1 MNKNIILAPESVID
15 SNGVACGDHLVI
27 NSYVEDS
34 NFYFS
39 FHGQSC
45 NLAMSVAKDL
55 ELKLSG
61 KNILHVKKEVQN
73 IIDNN
78 YFSYKKLFHIQDI
91 NRHGCLSLPV
101 ELLLKAAE
109 KSSITIKSCDNNQ
122 GISLACDACVS
133 TKNFQWKN
141 ESKVPP
147 TINTARK
154 IVSGI
159 NSLDDSREI
168 LFQKLGLCILSKE
181 EQKIFLENLT
191 TISDEDMKL
200 IKKLRLAVPF
210 YNNANKYN
218 LKLDSKII
226 ELAVKQIVSLNIANT
241 EINIIDDY
249 INNKKLKVSKV
260 KGGVTNTYYPKD
272 TYRVHMDFDY
282 LAYNF
287 DDAYNLINFLVENRG
302 FKFSFNGSVPFSFK
316 AVYFK
321 AEEVLNGHI
330 HLEKILQNKY
340 QVIVDIN
347 MGGFP
352 LGRAQLIP
360 FVPKDGLSIEEVSC
374 ITISHV
380 FKHETVYMK
389 DINDLYYMLQNKNF
403 NWKYFRDLI
412 SYYEL
417 TDYYNY
423 IYHFLSKISDF
434 PIKNS
439 SNSIHSSLNSKLN
452 MWPYSFKSHFYLKL
466 LFLCTNNKKIFGYKK
481 GIEET
486 IQQLCNNM
494 NLLDSHKYRKIC
506 NYMNTRVYL
515 YPILLFNNLLRNIK
529 PNNLIEYIDLNIYKY
544 KNLLILPIGI
554 FMLQDGNESIT
565 HHKLNQEI
573 SELIEILGVDLTNCD
588 FDFYIESRKD
598 LWLY

>member
-1 MNKNIILAPESVID
+1 
-15 SNGVACGDHLVI
+15 
-27 NSYVEDS
+27 
-34 NFYFS
+34 
-39 FHGQSC
+39 
-45 NLAMSVAKDL
+45 
-55 ELKLSG
+55 
-61 KNILHVKKEVQN
+61 
-73 IIDNN
+73 
-78 YFSYKKLFHIQDI
+78 
-91 NRHGCLSLPV
+91 
-101 ELLLKAAE
+101 
-109 KSSITIKSCDNNQ
+109 
-122 GISLACDACVS
+122 
-133 TKNFQWKN
+133 
-141 ESKVPP
+141 
-147 TINTARK
+147 
-154 IVSGI
+154 
-159 NSLDDSREI
+159 
-168 LFQKLGLCILSKE
+168 
-181 EQKIFLENLT
+181 
-191 TISDEDMKL
+191 
-200 IKKLRLAVPF
+200 
-210 YNNANKYN
+210 
-218 LKLDSKII
+218 
-226 ELAVKQIVSLNIANT
+226 
-241 EINIIDDY
+241 
-249 INNKKLKVSKV
+249 
-260 KGGVTNTYYPKD
+260 
-272 TYRVHMDFDY
+272 MDFDY

-321 AEEVLNGHI
+321 DEEVLNGHI

-352 LGRAQLIP
+352 LGRTQLIP
-360 FVPKDGLSIEEVSC
+360 FTPKDGLSIEEVSC

-423 IYHFLSKISDF
+423 IYHFLSKIADF
-434 PIKNS
+434 PIKKS
-439 SNSIHSSLNSKLN
+439 SNSIYSSLNRKLN

-466 LFLCTNNKKIFGYKK
+466 LLLCTNNKKTFGYKK

-494 NLLDSHKYRKIC
+494 NLLDSHKYRIIC

-529 PNNLIEYIDLNIYKY
+529 SNNLIEYIDLNIYKY